1 MRPPHAAG
9 PAQRPDLDC
18 DRYDCHPTVDKG
30 IVEWLRTLKNN
41 GRGADTVTRKDNL
54 KTYIVVDCAD
64 RLIRLRVNRDIDIR
78 LRSLRSLGADRRSRN
93 LNSRDT
99 RLQTL

>member
-1 MRPPHAAG
+1 MVKKRVVVFAFQGEGFNALFHLIMRAPHPAR
-9 PAQRPDLDC
+9 PAQRSDLDC

-30 IVEWLRTLKNN
+30 LIQRLRTFENN
-41 GRGADTVTRKDNL
+41 RRGADTVTRKDHL
-54 KTYIVVDCAD
+54 KTYIVVDC
-64 RLIRLRVNRDIDIR
+64 
-78 LRSLRSLGADRRSRN
+78 ADRRSRN